1 MPVRPVPAARPRSCA
16 GGDGEPRA
24 RAIPASQ
31 AERELWREGRVGGA
45 WRKLAEAVWLPL
57 GRPGAAQLRAG
68 PGERSGAGRAAA
80 GTRLPGGPERAGLG
94 SAASVSSGT
103 NRKLKCSMR
112 SKLSEYG
119 DS

>member
-45 WRKLAEAVWLPL
+45 WRKLAERCGCRSAGLVPRSC
-57 GRPGAAQLRAG
+57 GRAPVSGAG
-68 PGERSGAGRAAA
+68 PGGRPQA
-80 GTRLPGGPERAGLG
+80 PVCRAGLSGRAWGQLRRCRVGLIG
-94 SAASVSSGT
+94 SLNV
-103 NRKLKCSMR
+103 L
-112 SKLSEYG
+112 
-119 DS
+119 

>member
-68 PGERSGAGRAAA
+68 PGERSGAGRRPQA
-80 GTRLPGGPERAGLG
+80 PVCRAGLSGRAWGQLRRCRVGLIG
-94 SAASVSSGT
+94 SLNV
-103 NRKLKCSMR
+103 L
-112 SKLSEYG
+112 
-119 DS
+119 